1 MIGFIEGLRVTLKT
15 ALRKPVT
22 DQYPDPDK
30 RHRLADRYMG
40 FPALLWDGDVPE
52 PYCTG
57 CMVCVRACPTQ
68 CMSAQMTDNPK
79 FASEQ
84 SRRRKI
90 IESFEINLG
99 RCILCGICVDVCNF
113 DAIEMSHEHE
123 LSKYERNGNRVDLG
137 KLLDMGRG
145 YQAKTGWKPS
155 NPKKNSGVPV
165 AKPPRRP
172 ARPKP
177 NRASSRPKAAAPA
190 ADSEADG

>member
-1 MIGFIEGLRVTLKT
+1 
-15 ALRKPVT
+15 
-22 DQYPDPDK
+22 
-30 RHRLADRYMG
+30 MG

-172 ARPKP
+172 ARPKL
-177 NRASSRPKAAAPA
+177 NRAPSRPKPAAPA
-190 ADSEADG
+190 ADSEANG